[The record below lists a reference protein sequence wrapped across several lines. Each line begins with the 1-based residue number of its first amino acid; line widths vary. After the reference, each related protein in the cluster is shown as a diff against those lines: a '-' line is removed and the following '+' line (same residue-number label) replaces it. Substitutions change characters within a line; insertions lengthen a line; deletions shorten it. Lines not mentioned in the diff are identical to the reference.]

1 MGNRAVITTRERKVG
16 LYLHWNGGCDT
27 VEPLLRYCE
36 LQGYRPPSGDD
47 YGWARLAQVVGNFFG
62 GALSVG
68 VGAYTTDVRM
78 DPGDN
83 GVYVIDGWRI
93 VERLRTERREG
104 GSPHVVRFAEER
116 EGQRGHG
123 FDEML
128 RAFDEAMPERLRLG
142 EFLDAVE
149 VPASELRIGD
159 EVWLRGVD
167 GSWEAYPVV
176 GFGQPECNR
185 IPVQVEAPGGTA
197 RIAYPDL
204 PYVARYGRDGGF
216 SWNSNNYVHG
226 DTARIKPR
234 PDDA

>member
-36 LQGYRPPSGDD
+36 LQGYRPPSEDD

-149 VPASELRIGD
+149 VLASELRIGD
-159 EVWLRGVD
+159 EVWLRGEDRV
-167 GSWEAYPVV
+167 
-176 GFGQPECNR
+176 
-185 IPVQVEAPGGTA
+185 
-197 RIAYPDL
+197 
-204 PYVARYGRDGGF
+204 
-216 SWNSNNYVHG
+216 
-226 DTARIKPR
+226 PR
-234 PDDA
+234 PALRRPLRPRRGLLLELQQLRPRRHGEDQAASR